1 MASTI
6 KDVAFLA
13 QVATGTVSRYLNGYA
28 ITEKNR
34 LKIQAAIKQLGFKIN
49 PIAKSLKTNRS
60 MTVAVLVP
68 SLANIFMMS
77 IIESIEGYL
86 DQFAYSV
93 IVCDCHNNVTIERDK
108 LQFVKDKY
116 VDGVVIMPVGDDGS
130 HIAAILGEGFP
141 VVMIDRL
148 VEGLNADAV
157 VVDNV
162 NAVYLAI
169 EQLISAEHRRIGI
182 IAGPQPIYTAR
193 ERYEGYK
200 RVLADY
206 GIPLEQE
213 LVCFGDYTADTG
225 YQLMKQL
232 MELNKPPSAVFISN
246 YEMTIGGIM
255 CLNQLK
261 KRIPDELSV
270 IGFDHLELSY
280 VIKPNL
286 AVIIQPK
293 EEIGRRAAEILH
305 QRMAGDFTNFPVLK
319 RLKTEFIKGESIAR
333 SIG

>member
-1 MASTI
+1 MAATI

-13 QVATGTVSRYLNGYA
+13 QVATGTVSRFLNGYS

-34 LKIQAAIKQLGFKIN
+34 LKIEAAIEQLGFKIN

-68 SLANIFMMS
+68 SLANIFTMS
-77 IIESIEGYL
+77 IIESIERYL

-93 IVCDCHNNVTIERDK
+93 IVCDSHNSLKQERDK

-130 HIAAILGEGFP
+130 HIAGILGDGFP
-141 VVMIDRL
+141 VVLIDRL
-148 VEGLNADAV
+148 VDGFNVDAV

-162 NAVYLAI
+162 NAVYFAI
-169 EQLISAEHRRIGI
+169 EQLISVEHRRIGI
-182 IAGPQPIYTAR
+182 IAGPQQIYTAR

-206 GIPLEQE
+206 GIPFDQE

-232 MELNKPPSAVFISN
+232 IEQSNPPSAVFISN

-255 CLNQLK
+255 CLNQ
-261 KRIPDELSV
+261 
-270 IGFDHLELSY
+270 
-280 VIKPNL
+280 
-286 AVIIQPK
+286 
-293 EEIGRRAAEILH
+293 
-305 QRMAGDFTNFPVLK
+305 
-319 RLKTEFIKGESIAR
+319 FICC
-333 SIG
+333 